1 MPVARTVPT
10 LLLLLAAVSGCS
22 SAART
27 RPGPTPPPDE
37 GKRVVAQHGVVSSA
51 NALASEAGLE
61 ILRAGGNAVDAA
73 VATAF
78 AIGVVEPQMSGLGGS
93 GAALVWVQREGK
105 PYYLDFYAA
114 QNAESFRG
122 HTASGRLQPG
132 DLRIVGIPGDVAG
145 LLTLLERFGTLPR
158 ERVMAP
164 AIRLAEQGFPIG
176 DILAG
181 FIRGDSAKLARFP
194 ASFARYWPN
203 GRPLPAGTVLRNPEL
218 ATSLRRVAEHGKAGF
233 YEGETARQV
242 VATLNAGGHPATL
255 ADLAGFQPQWKRP
268 LCTDYHGRVVLS
280 APPPQTG
287 LQVLHTL
294 ELLEPIDLPRLG
306 LPTRSAAAF
315 DALVSAL
322 RVGMADAHGN
332 SDPNWVPVP
341 AAGIASAGYAQARR
355 SLVARST
362 AVDSI
367 APGDARP
374 FDRAAPA
381 AACGR
386 YEPYG
391 AAQAV
396 SVGTGL
402 GAADGLRV
410 RGSASRG
417 AGRGARVGDTG
428 PESRGLLTGPEPR
441 VAGTGPGSRVA
452 GMGGGTRTGTGT
464 GMDADRADR
473 EMAPGRGGE
482 TTHISVVDRDGNAVS
497 LTQTNSTTFGSGAFV
512 AGFHLNDSGFVF
524 TDAALAAPSRSH
536 WRIRTTTISP
546 TIVLDGG
553 RVHMV
558 VGAPGGGRIPTEIAQ
573 TMVYTLD
580 YGMDPLEAV
589 RMPRIYP
596 DPDQPRVELEHGFTP
611 ELLREARAM
620 GYEPTPPTPGYARL
634 YMIVRRGGEWIGV
647 ADPRH
652 DGQAR
657 GY

>member
-1 MPVARTVPT
+1 MPVARAVPT
-10 LLLLLAAVSGCS
+10 LLLLLLAAASGCS

-37 GKRVVAQHGVVSSA
+37 GKRVVAQNGVVSSA

-122 HTASGRLQPG
+122 HTAAGRLPPG

-218 ATSLRRVAEHGKAGF
+218 ATSLRRVAERGKAGF

-242 VATLNAGGHPATL
+242 VATLSAGGHPATL

-268 LCTDYHGRVVLS
+268 LCTDYHGRIVLS

-341 AAGIASAGYAQARR
+341 AAGIASAAYAQARR
-355 SLVARST
+355 SLVARGT
-362 AVDSI
+362 PVDSI

-374 FDRAAPA
+374 FDLAAPA
-381 AACGR
+381 PACGR

-396 SVGTGL
+396 S
-402 GAADGLRV
+402 
-410 RGSASRG
+410 
-417 AGRGARVGDTG
+417 AGEEGR
-428 PESRGLLTGPEPR
+428 
-441 VAGTGPGSRVA
+441 GTGPGSRFS
-452 GMGGGTRTGTGT
+452 GGGTGTRTATGV
-464 GMDADRADR
+464 DADRADR

-524 TDAALAAPSRSH
+524 TDAALAAPARSH

-596 DPDQPRVELEHGFTP
+596 DPDRPRVELEHGFTP
-611 ELLREARAM
+611 ELLREVRAM
-620 GYEPTPPTPGYARL
+620 GYEPSPPTPGYARL